1 MDDEYLEQYDLE
13 YELEGISKFKERG
26 IPELYRITR
35 AGTRSYEWGSIF
47 RSFYKYLCDVQ
58 FLQLE

>member
-35 AGTRSYEWGSIF
+35 AGTRSYE
-47 RSFYKYLCDVQ
+47 
-58 FLQLE
+58 